1 MRRVLPK
8 YEYCSC
14 YHRQN
19 KVSEALSWFICMEI
33 VGTSLILIRFHFST
47 KPTLPGIACLTL
59 IRDVHLLPPFIGIF
73 GCVYWESGI
82 SIKVFF
88 IVRRRSFSSCL
99 CNIACRVCFITF
111 NETSVCS
118 LPSLVT
124 DSLTHWCFGHFID
137 VNLTDKDAFLKSL
150 QKSKRYYNHQN
161 SCQKTKYIIFHGRA
175 FKLAKAVSHGITSL

>member
-1 MRRVLPK
+1 
-8 YEYCSC
+8 
-14 YHRQN
+14 
-19 KVSEALSWFICMEI
+19 MEI

-111 NETSVCS
+111 NETWVCS

-124 DSLTHWCFGHFID
+124 DSLMLWTLYD
-137 VNLTDKDAFLKSL
+137 VTLADSDAFLKSL

-161 SCQKTKYIIFHGRA
+161 ACQRTKYIIFHGRA
-175 FKLAKAVSHGITSL
+175 CKLAKAVSHCIISL